1 MQRLADMPWQEE
13 PWKSRYPELSGLNAD
28 PGQMTPAGNVIERNI
43 QCLGKWDE
51 IEATATSFLKLR
63 NNLLGIDPTVVGKK
77 KGGIP
82 GYEYGTNYLAVG
94 DNGAQAISTISAGVS
109 GVSGNHLRMAVPPE
123 APESLGSSK
132 TVAEVPLTG
141 LSYGTTPRR

>member
-1 MQRLADMPWQEE
+1 MSEMTCPAASVERLSPA
-13 PWKSRYPELSGLNAD
+13 A
-28 PGQMTPAGNVIERNI
+28 PGQRFVIS
-43 QCLGKWDE
+43 
-51 IEATATSFLKLR
+51 T
-63 NNLLGIDPTVVGKK
+63 
-77 KGGIP
+77 
-82 GYEYGTNYLAVG
+82 YGTNYLAVG
-94 DNGAQAISTISAGVS
+94 DNREQAIWTISAGVS